1 METNLPTR
9 EQFTQMFYPPG
20 DADKMLA
27 AYSAALTRIEE
38 LEIELITTMPGTN
51 NNHRECETRATAAEQ
66 RVAKL
71 QNTLTRLEWSGKVA
85 KAPYS
90 MGGPTSGY
98 LPCCPVCR
106 GINPEARWKGEF
118 IASAVGHRELCDMK
132 YQLRGGPAG
141 DAI

>member
-1 METNLPTR
+1 MTDHKHELTMLSCPECLR
-9 EQFTQMFYPPG
+9 QAQAELAEAEKERHELSVQMVVARRQR
-20 DADKMLA
+20 D
-27 AYSAALTRIEE
+27 SAEA
-38 LEIELITTMPGTN
+38 
-51 NNHRECETRATAAEQ
+51 RATAAEQ
-66 RVAKL
+66 QVAQL

-85 KAPYS
+85 RAPYS

-98 LPCCPVCR
+98 LSCCPVCR
-106 GINPEARWKGEF
+106 GINPESRWKGEF